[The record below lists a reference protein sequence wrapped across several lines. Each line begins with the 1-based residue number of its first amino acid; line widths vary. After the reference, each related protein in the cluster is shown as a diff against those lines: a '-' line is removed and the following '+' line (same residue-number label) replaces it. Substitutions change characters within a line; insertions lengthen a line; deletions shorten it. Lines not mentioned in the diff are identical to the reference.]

1 MLRRAAATATHAL
14 TLAVRLGPSRSTCD
28 ELPHLPGV
36 AVDVVSPDGLDD
48 EVRRR
53 WLERDADRTRHFF
66 ICGVGDVVPRLRDLL
81 RGGGYDRRAV
91 QYEKW

>member
-1 MLRRAAATATHAL
+1 MLRRARATATHPL
-14 TLAVRLGPSRSTCD
+14 TLVYATRPSRSTSTSCSSR
-28 ELPHLPGV
+28 P
-36 AVDVVSPDGLDD
+36 ASPSTSCRPAALDD

-53 WLERDADRTRHFF
+53 WLDADDDRTRHFF